1 MCRQLLR
8 TSGLILLLAT
18 SIQADT
24 RSIGP
29 EGINS
34 DGLGLTGAGVVV
46 GQVEPGRPGDVDNG
60 DNAANRNSK
69 VNPADVFIQNN
80 PANPT
85 ANAEVREHA
94 TEVAGVIISTA
105 TDDTTPNDPAFD
117 PVNPQ
122 LFTTNDVEPRGV
134 APGASL
140 YSSAF
145 VTLETD
151 PGYLDAILTFQFIAT
166 RPNMRAVNH
175 SWGKPTITPE
185 ELIDGNSQLTLAL
198 DWSASAHNVLH
209 LVAGNQGMTANLPLA
224 KDNFNGMTIARS
236 EIKDGVYRKV
246 ADGNNFDK
254 DAAGDRSSI
263 ALIAPGDLI
272 ELSALHPSGDRHRI
286 TPGGTSYATPH
297 VTGTVAL
304 LHEYGDSQI
313 NANAAHWTGTVASGA
328 TARRHEVMKSVLM
341 NSVDKI
347 EDDGTFS
354 APGTL
359 LGMERTVVK
368 KNGTSTW
375 FDSFA
380 YNDGIEGGGE
390 PWPLDDEMGTGH
402 LNAKRALQQ
411 FLPGEWNYDDGDI
424 PNIGWDYDTITGEGV
439 SNVNR
444 YQFDQE
450 LQADNFISLTLAWD
464 RHVEFNDGDSDGV
477 YDPSD
482 SFDLYTDPD
491 ANDVIN
497 DLDIYLMPKFAGS
510 LGQAIA
516 ASTSLVGVVEH
527 LFFQIPETGEY
538 EFWVIQQDT
547 DVANSQDYGVAWWYG
562 LAPPIV
568 PPGVTGDFDLDG
580 DVDGRDLLVWQRNPS
595 VGNLGDWQANY
606 GTGTLTAANSAV
618 PESSSLVTFSALIA
632 LSLTKTRKPLIG
644 AHRR

>member
-1 MCRQLLR
+1 MCKLSLR
-8 TSGLILLLAT
+8 TTVLSLLLVSFAN
-18 SIQADT
+18 ADSV
-24 RSIGP
+24 SIGP
-29 EGINS
+29 DGINS
-34 DGLGLTGAGVVV
+34 TGLGLTGAGVVV
-46 GQVEPGRPGDVDNG
+46 GQVEEGRPGDIDNG

-85 ANAEVREHA
+85 ASAEVTEHA

-105 TDDTTPNDPAFD
+105 TDDDTPNDAPFD
-117 PVNPQ
+117 SNNPQ
-122 LFTTNDVEPRGV
+122 LFTTNTIVPRGV

-140 YSSAF
+140 YSSAY
-145 VTLETD
+145 VTLGSN

-166 RPNMRAVNH
+166 RPSMRAVNH
-175 SWGKPTITPE
+175 SWGKNTLSEE
-185 ELIDGNSQLTLAL
+185 ELFDGNSQLTLAL
-198 DWSASAHNVLH
+198 DWSASAHNMLH
-209 LVAGNQGMTANLPLA
+209 IVAGNQGTAMLPLP

-246 ADGNNFDK
+246 ADGNNYTK
-254 DAAGDRSSI
+254 DAEGDRSSI
-263 ALIAPGDLI
+263 ALMAPGQLV
-272 ELSALHPSGDRHRI
+272 ELSSIHSMGDMHKI
-286 TPGGTSYATPH
+286 ANGTSYAAPH

-304 LHEYGDSQI
+304 LHEYGNGQI
-313 NANAAHWTGTVASGA
+313 NASASHWTGTVASGA
-328 TARRHEVMKSVLM
+328 TARRHEVMKAVLM

-347 EDDGTFS
+347 IDDGT
-354 APGTL
+354 TL
-359 LGMERTVVK
+359 HPTTGLPIPQGRLMGMERTAVK
-368 KNGTSTW
+368 KDDSSW
-375 FDSFA
+375 FESFA
-380 YNDGIEGGGE
+380 YGDGIEEGGE
-390 PWPLDDEMGTGH
+390 AWPLDDEMGTGH

-411 FLPGEWNYDDGDI
+411 FIPGEWDHDGGDI

-444 YQFDQE
+444 YQLDQE
-450 LQADNFISLTLAWD
+450 LQADNFISITLAWD

-477 YDPSD
+477 YDSSD

-568 PPGVTGDFDLDG
+568 PPGITGDFDNDG
-580 DVDGRDLLVWQRNPS
+580 DVDGRDFLAWQRGDSPDS
-595 VGNLGDWQANY
+595 LSAGDLADWQGNY
-606 GTGTLTAANSAV
+606 GFGTLAAATAV
-618 PESSSLVTFSALIA
+618 PEPSCSALLLGVI
-632 LSLTKTRKPLIG
+632 LLRR
-644 AHRR
+644 HRS